1 MLSSFTCLAQKIKKV
16 SLFANLYRHMKHVN
30 LIFELTLE
38 LIRNST
44 GEDNSPVLTIPL
56 NNIVALLRTLLKAHL
71 NAKGTNVT
79 QPWSIH

>member
-1 MLSSFTCLAQKIKKV
+1 
-16 SLFANLYRHMKHVN
+16 MKHVN

-56 NNIVALLRTLLKAHL
+56 NDTVALLRTLLKAHL
-71 NAKGTNVT
+71 NAKGTDVT

>member
-1 MLSSFTCLAQKIKKV
+1 
-16 SLFANLYRHMKHVN
+16 MKHVN

-56 NNIVALLRTLLKAHL
+56 NDTVALLRTLLKDHL
-71 NAKGTNVT
+71 NAKGTDVT